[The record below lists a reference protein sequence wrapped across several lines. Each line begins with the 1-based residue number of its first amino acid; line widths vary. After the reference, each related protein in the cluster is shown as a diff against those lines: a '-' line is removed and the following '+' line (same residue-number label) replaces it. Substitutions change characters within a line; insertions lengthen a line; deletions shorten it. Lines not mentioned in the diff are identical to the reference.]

1 MFRQTIYRTSAVAH
15 AGASLILAAMC
26 IAVLYDVTMRYLFNA
41 PTQWG
46 VEYTGYAIAWLGLL
60 GAADVLR
67 RNGHVGIYL
76 LADRLSDVWRVRLFR
91 FANLIVFAV
100 ATGLVVAGS
109 AWVLQTYR
117 LREVSDTVLQT
128 SQFVVR
134 AIFPIAMLLIALVA
148 AARIIDGR
156 SENGAGR

>member
-1 MFRQTIYRTSAVAH
+1 MFRKAVYRISAVAH
-15 AGASLILAAMC
+15 AGATLILAALC

-46 VEYTGYAIAWLGLL
+46 VEYTGYGIAWLGLL

-76 LADRLSDVWRVRLFR
+76 LADRLSEVWRVRLFR

-100 ATGLVVAGS
+100 AAGLLIAGS
-109 AWVLQTYR
+109 AWVAQTFR
-117 LREVSDTVLQT
+117 L
-128 SQFVVR
+128 
-134 AIFPIAMLLIALVA
+134 
-148 AARIIDGR
+148 
-156 SENGAGR
+156 